1 MTDIYFDLQY
11 AKLYEQIE
19 NGVACQWKYEGS
31 EGEAEHIFIKR
42 EIPWSVHGEK
52 YYDLITPYG
61 YGGPRIVR
69 LADGYCK
76 QDLVHAFEKNFAK
89 YCRENRIVSEFVRFY
104 PLCENA
110 ADFAEV
116 YNSTLNRHTLGTNLR
131 DYDDPVQA
139 EFSKSCRK
147 SIRNALKQGV
157 SFRIT
162 QCPDDL
168 DEFVRIYYMNMERKQ
183 ADEFYFFEKRYFD
196 DVLSSFKENVLLGE
210 ALYDNKTIAA
220 GLFFLSNH
228 VIHVHLSGTDTD
240 FLHLSPA
247 YVLRYG
253 MVLWGKEHNCHLVH
267 HGGGLSP
274 SENDPLFLYKKR
286 FAANTEFPFYLGKR
300 IWDEAVYDE
309 LCCFAGADPDAD
321 FFPAYRSKHC

>member
-1 MTDIYFDLQY
+1 MTDIYFDFQY

-42 EIPWSVHGEK
+42 EIPWPVHGEK

-76 QDLVHAFEKNFAK
+76 QELVHAFEKSFAE

-116 YNSTLNRHTLGTNLR
+116 YNSTLNRYTLGTNLR
-131 DYDDPVQA
+131 DYADPVQA

-147 SIRNALKQGV
+147 SIRNVLKKGV
-157 SFRIT
+157 TFRIT
-162 QCPDDL
+162 QCPENL
-168 DEFVRIYYMNMERKQ
+168 DEFVRIYYLNMERKQ

-196 DVLSSFKENVLLGE
+196 DILRHLKEKVLLAE
-210 ALYDNKTIAA
+210 VIYEDRTIAA
-220 GLFFLSNH
+220 GLYFLTNG
-228 VIHVHLSGTDTD
+228 VIHAHLSGTDTSY
-240 FLHLSPA
+240 LA
-247 YVLRYG
+247 
-253 MVLWGKEHNCHLVH
+253 
-267 HGGGLSP
+267 LSP
-274 SENDPLFLYKKR
+274 SYILKYGTAVWGKAHGCDFVHYGGGTSSSSEDPLFQFKKK

-300 IWDEAVYDE
+300 IWDEAVYLE
-309 LCCFAGADPDAD
+309 LCYLNDANLKSD
-321 FFPAYRSKHC
+321 YFPAYREKKK